1 MPQRLH
7 SNAPFPLRRPL
18 PRAAGA
24 ACVLL
29 VFALAGAAM
38 VPAGAQVRAH
48 GTTSAASVS
57 TAKPAAVSKPL
68 WRDLSTRQQRALE
81 PLALQWDSLTEPH
94 KRKWLALSRNYAK
107 LSPAEQEV
115 LHSRMTEWAT
125 LSNQQRS
132 QARLNFA
139 EVKQVPV
146 DERKAKWEAYQALS
160 DEEKRKLAER
170 AGSRP
175 PSAAAPVR
183 PVPAQKFAPVPSATN
198 NVHYP
203 PRIQLAPPAAPVPP
217 AAVPAALVAPAAPA
231 SSATSATTVPSATT
245 AVSATPPAPV
255 TPAVP
260 AAPAAS
266 PVPPKP
272 QEAP

>member
-1 MPQRLH
+1 MQQRPR
-7 SNAPFPLRRPL
+7 SNAPLPLRRLL
-18 PRAAGA
+18 PGAAGG

-29 VFALAGAAM
+29 LFALAGVAM
-38 VPAGAQVRAH
+38 VPAGAQVQAN
-48 GTTSAASVS
+48 GSIQAASGT

-160 DEEKRKLAER
+160 EEEKRELAAR
-170 AGSRP
+170 AKPRP
-175 PSAAAPVR
+175 GAAVSIR
-183 PVPAQKFAPVPSATN
+183 PVPAQKLVQLPAATPDAQ
-198 NVHYP
+198 YT
-203 PRIQLAPPAAPVPP
+203 PRIQLAPPTSMSQPSPAPLP
-217 AAVPAALVAPAAPA
+217 AAGPAVTHVTVPTAGPPITAEAQVPAPSAPAAPA
-231 SSATSATTVPSATT
+231 DASVSATS
-245 AVSATPPAPV
+245 PV
-255 TPAVP
+255 RTSDQPP
-260 AAPAAS
+260 AAP
-266 PVPPKP
+266 
-272 QEAP
+272 

>member
-160 DEEKRKLAER
+160 EEEKRELAAR
-170 AGSRP
+170 AKPRP
-175 PSAAAPVR
+175 GAAVAIR
-183 PVPAQKFAPVPSATN
+183 PVPAQKLVQLPAATPDAA
-198 NVHYP
+198 HT
-203 PRIQLAPPAAPVPP
+203 PRIQLSPRASMPQPSLARLPAASPAAGQPVTAEAQVPPPPATI
-217 AAVPAALVAPAAPA
+217 APAD
-231 SSATSATTVPSATT
+231 TS
-245 AVSATPPAPV
+245 VSATPQTRTSDQPS
-255 TPAVP
+255 
-260 AAPAAS
+260 AAP
-266 PVPPKP
+266 
-272 QEAP
+272 